1 MSFKNITPEEYQ
13 RLINN
18 KNRIFDLTFKTP
30 EVLNKYRNDK
40 DIYEEI
46 KYSEKQNEK
55 LKDYD
60 KVFHENLDK
69 YFIENADKKKIE
81 KISRYNYNIFKKKEK
96 ELEEKNREL
105 EEKDNKIKKLEDKD
119 IKLKLT
125 DDKLK
130 VKDDYIRD
138 KHSNKYKFNNDIDI
152 LKSFE
157 TIFKENNIEYNPY
170 KKSENIQVQYLL
182 DKLEND
188 TRVDKKIY
196 NYFYNTLKKR
206 KLSLEIPTTNIIDQ
220 QSGKGLFKTN
230 KIKINTDLLNKNIL
244 SIRYLT
250 GKKITNKLL
259 KDDYKISKNMVNAI
273 KFNKDIHK
281 LSKNEKNVY
290 YELQKYLNKDQD
302 INILIGSYLAGN
314 NSKDLFN
321 KINKI
326 LYDKYKNDLITQ
338 TEYANLLS
346 KINNV

>member
-40 DIYEEI
+40 NIYEEI
-46 KYSEKQNEK
+46 KYSEKQNKK

-81 KISRYNYNIFKKKEK
+81 EISRYNYNILKNKEK
-96 ELEEKNREL
+96 ELE
-105 EEKDNKIKKLEDKD
+105 DKD
-119 IKLKLT
+119 VKLILM

-130 VKDDYIRD
+130 IKDDEINKIRKD
-138 KHSNKYKFNNDIDI
+138 HIKNKYKFDNDEDI
-152 LKSFE
+152 IKSFK
-157 TIFKENNIEYNPY
+157 TIFNENNISYNPY
-170 KKSENIQVQYLL
+170 KNSENIRIKLL
-182 DKLEND
+182 LNKLENN
-188 TRVDKKIY
+188 VDEDLY
-196 NYFYNTLKKR
+196 NHFYDTLKKNK
-206 KLSLEIPTTNIIDQ
+206 KLTHKISFKNIIDHQ
-220 QSGKGLFKTN
+220 NGEGLLNTN

-250 GKKITNKLL
+250 GKKLTNKLL

-273 KFNKDIHK
+273 KSNKDIHK
-281 LSKNEKNVY
+281 LSNNEKNVY
-290 YELQKYLNKDQD
+290 YELQKYLNKGQD
-302 INILIGSYLAGN
+302 IDILIGSYLAGN

-326 LYDKYKNDLITQ
+326 LYDKYKNKLITQ
-338 TEYANLLS
+338 KEYTNLLS